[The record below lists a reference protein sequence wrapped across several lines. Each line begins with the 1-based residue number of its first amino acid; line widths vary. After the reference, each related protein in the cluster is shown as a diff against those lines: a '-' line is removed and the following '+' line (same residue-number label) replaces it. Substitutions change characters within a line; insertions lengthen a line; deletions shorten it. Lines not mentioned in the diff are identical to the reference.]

1 MCVEAFLP
9 LTDGLLIKSWGHTD
23 NGVTLTDVMC
33 CFHNRNAEL
42 DVYLLSEVL
51 EKEKKP

>member
-23 NGVTLTDVMC
+23 NGVTLTDVTCAAFTIEMP
-33 CFHNRNAEL
+33 NL
-42 DVYLLSEVL
+42 MSIS
-51 EKEKKP
+51 